1 MLTASV
7 LSDGQTGPG
16 STNMRVSCE
25 RQAGLELRSTASV
38 TGSVKTGDQGEGHL
52 VNGQQLLASD
62 WSLLTQF

>member
-1 MLTASV
+1 M
-7 LSDGQTGPG
+7 SDGQAGPG
-16 STNMRVSCE
+16 STNMRV
-25 RQAGLELRSTASV
+25 LRDSDGAQTASV

>member
-16 STNMRVSCE
+16 STNMRV
-25 RQAGLELRSTASV
+25 LRASDGAQTASV
-38 TGSVKTGDQGEGHL
+38 TGSVKTGDQGEGQL

-62 WSLLTQF
+62 WSLLTHY